1 MEQEK
6 FEKNYSKMM
15 TKEFKKTKEKLEKEL
30 AAYGILELIEHVS
43 DHEYLAYDVCLN
55 IDINNP
61 DLSCID
67 VYAFAN
73 GKFRLAKRCNSFFVE
88 ELEELQKL
96 ISIFYGS
103 PFSLNIERINVIW
116 PRYSVEIPTLIF
128 NSLSELV
135 EHVRVLNILLRKVSN
150 IPRL

>member
-1 MEQEK
+1 MYKDFNE
-6 FEKNYSKMM
+6 
-15 TKEFKKTKEKLEKEL
+15 TKEELEKQL
-30 AAYGILELIEHVS
+30 SVYGLIELIEHVS

-55 IDINNP
+55 IDTDNP

-88 ELEELQKL
+88 ELEELQKV

-103 PFSLNIERINVIW
+103 PFSLDIERINVIW
-116 PRYSVEIPTLIF
+116 PRYSLEIPTQTF
-128 NSLSELV
+128 NSLSDLI
-135 EHVRVLNILLRKVSN
+135 EHVRVLNILLTKVHN
-150 IPRL
+150 KIMKKE